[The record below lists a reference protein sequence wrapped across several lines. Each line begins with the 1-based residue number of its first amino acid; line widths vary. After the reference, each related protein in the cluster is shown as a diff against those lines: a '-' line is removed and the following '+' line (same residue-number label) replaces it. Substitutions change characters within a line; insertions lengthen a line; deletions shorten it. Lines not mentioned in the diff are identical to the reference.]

1 MTFYLGLDLGQAHD
15 YTALAIVR
23 KGDGPAPVAYEVPW
37 LERFPLN
44 TSYPAIVAAVARRCR
59 QLATQAL
66 EPGPEPGVR
75 YADRPLG
82 EGHVAQ
88 RLIVDATGVGRPV
101 VDLLRRERLPG
112 ILYDVTI
119 TGGDT
124 ATHQGSSWRVPKR
137 ELVSVAQ
144 VLLQSGRLKVA
155 EALPDTAVLTRELL
169 NFQVKI
175 NDQAHDSYGAWRE
188 GTHDDLVL
196 AVALACWAGEHLG
209 TVNARVIPY

>member
-1 MTFYLGLDLGQAHD
+1 MTFYLGLDLGQASD
-15 YTALAIVR
+15 FTALAIVR
-23 KGDGPAPVAYEVPW
+23 RQDGPRPRSYEIPW
-37 LERFPLN
+37 LERFPLG

-59 QLATQAL
+59 QLATQSPL
-66 EPGPEPGVR
+66 PGPAPGVR
-75 YADRPLG
+75 YADHPLNRAHI
-82 EGHVAQ
+82 EQ
-88 RLIVDATGVGRPV
+88 RLLVDATGVGRPV

-112 ILYDVTI
+112 TLYDVTI

-124 ATHQGSSWRVPKR
+124 ATQQGMSWRVPKR

-144 VLLQSGRLKVA
+144 VLLQSGRLKIA

-175 NDQAHDSYGAWRE
+175 SDQAHDSYGAWRE

-196 AVALACWAGEHLG
+196 AVALACWAGEQLPE
-209 TVNARVIPY
+209 VNARVF

>member
-1 MTFYLGLDLGQAHD
+1 MTFYLGLDLGQAAD

-23 KGDGPAPVAYEVPW
+23 QLGARPHTYEVPW
-37 LERFPLN
+37 LERFPLG
-44 TSYPAIVAAVARRCR
+44 TSYPAIVAAVAARCR
-59 QLATQAL
+59 RLAAQELA
-66 EPGPEPGVR
+66 PGPEPGVV

-82 EGHVAQ
+82 EGHVTQ

-112 ILYDVTI
+112 TLLDVTI

-144 VLLQSGRLKVA
+144 VLLQSGRLKIA

-175 NDQAHDSYGAWRE
+175 NDLAHDSYGAWRE

-196 AVALACWAGEHLG
+196 AVALACWAAEQIGEP
-209 TVNARVIPY
+209 NARAIR